1 MQERDRKSTVI
12 KLAENHVAIDFLIL
26 DDDGTK
32 AHNVLY
38 FVQVS
43 TRKYQDRLASNRLGA
58 IKEKSTHTASKTPL
72 NIYATELEV
81 DESRC
86 YFVYASPLA
95 STHASPLA
103 STSYIHIHL
112 LLCIYSMRKKKLPV
126 SVPLNGQAVSVLLP
140 FSLLSIT
147 VCHPGFFTEHPFDF

>member
-1 MQERDRKSTVI
+1 MVYNIHAHAHTDTHHTPTLTTYTALSDMHTHAHAHTVQERDRKSTVI

-58 IKEKSTHTASKTPL
+58 IKEKGTHTASKTPL
-72 NIYATELEV
+72 NFYATELEV

-95 STHASPLA
+95 ST
-103 STSYIHIHL
+103 SYIHIHL
-112 LLCIYSMRKKKLPV
+112 LLCIYSMRK
-126 SVPLNGQAVSVLLP
+126 NNFP
-140 FSLLSIT
+140 F
-147 VCHPGFFTEHPFDF
+147 PFR